1 MFFFLVNISSVVVV
15 VIVMV
20 MVMVVSSDVVVV
32 VVVVMLVITRIHNY
46 LSVHSSTAISDRHTL
61 TQLLV
66 SISGSTAAVILAA
79 SVLAAS
85 YTIAMRS

>member
-1 MFFFLVNISSVVVV
+1 MVVVV
-15 VIVMV
+15 VVVKV
-20 MVMVVSSDVVVV
+20 MVMVVSSCAVVA
-32 VVVVMLVITRIHNY
+32 VVMPMITRINNY

-66 SISGSTAAVILAA
+66 SITGSTAAAILAA

-85 YTIAMRS
+85 STIAMRSSYR